1 MNTSI
6 TSKESIMEVCRTIV
20 AKKGLS
26 ALNMRTV
33 ADACHIALGTL
44 YNYYSDKEDLLLATV
59 ESVWKDIF
67 HMNQKCEINSS
78 FPDYISDLFDC
89 VQTGIKAYP
98 DFFMAHSMSIVHS
111 RKGEAKEKMEY
122 YFAHMK
128 NGMLQV
134 LKQDEKVLSDTFTE
148 TFTEVD
154 FIDFVLD
161 HMLFLLVQGKASCKP
176 LMEIIRRILY

>member
-1 MNTSI
+1 MI
-6 TSKESIMEVCRTIV
+6 DRKRIE
-20 AKKGLS
+20 
-26 ALNMRTV
+26 
-33 ADACHIALGTL
+33 
-44 YNYYSDKEDLLLATV
+44 
-59 ESVWKDIF
+59 W
-67 HMNQKCEINSS
+67 
-78 FPDYISDLFDC
+78 FDC

-176 LMEIIRRILY
+176 LIEIIRRILY